1 MNFLGK
7 LYLGVE
13 QEQRIHVG
21 SCIKKVAGNQV
32 WIRVYPTQTG
42 KHPHYFPLCLQ
53 VYADMNWAAV
63 FRALSPQKLN
73 EHKENDTVNMKL
85 IGAGIPG
92 RVPRTYCLTWPGRV
106 FIPS

>member
-1 MNFLGK
+1 MLGRV
-7 LYLGVE
+7 LRRLSE
-13 QEQRIHVG
+13 IRSG
-21 SCIKKVAGNQV
+21 SGYT
-32 WIRVYPTQTG
+32 RR

-53 VYADMNWAAV
+53 VYADMYWAAV

-73 EHKENDTVNMKL
+73 ENKENDTVNMKL

>member
-1 MNFLGK
+1 
-7 LYLGVE
+7 
-13 QEQRIHVG
+13 
-21 SCIKKVAGNQV
+21 
-32 WIRVYPTQTG
+32 
-42 KHPHYFPLCLQ
+42 
-53 VYADMNWAAV
+53 MNWAAV

-92 RVPRTYCLTWPGRV
+92 CVPRTYCLTWPGRV